1 MFFLISSLFLDTDFF
16 SAAFRWRLFLLI
28 SLSFGISFFLETFFS
43 WHPILLT
50 RFFLDTLL
58 HPFIFSF
65 SWDVLIYVKTKVLSG
80 SNCKACTKYFPVL
93 HWSTLYYKTRAK
105 QVLPSTTLYYKACT
119 KPAQSSSQ
127 YYFVLHKAFTH
138 SELLHR
144 EALTQKRFATSSYR
158 LEAFYILY
166 AKKQGFVRFHPHQHH
181 LDEAIWLWC
190 GDVVIWGCGDVVMMR
205 WCGDDEVTRWWGD
218 VVMRWCCDVM
228 VIDFLPCHIFR
239 ITEFR
244 LLSFLWALPLSIHLY
259 PSSNPI
265 VVSATLQVC
274 GVKLLRLWE
283 TGIA

>member
-80 SNCKACTKYFPVL
+80 SNCKACAKYFPVL

-158 LEAFYILY
+158 LEAFYILLCE
-166 AKKQGFVRFHPHQHH
+166 KTGLR
-181 LDEAIWLWC
+181 AIPSPPASPWRSNLTVMWWC
-190 GDVVIWGCGDVVMMR
+190 GDLGMW
-205 WCGDDEVTRWWGD
+205 WCGDDEVMWWWRGD
-218 VVMRWCCDVM
+218 EVMRWCGDAVMLWCDG
-228 VIDFLPCHIFR
+228 DWFSSLPYFPH
-239 ITEFR
+239 
-244 LLSFLWALPLSIHLY
+244 
-259 PSSNPI
+259 N
-265 VVSATLQVC
+265 
-274 GVKLLRLWE
+274 GV
-283 TGIA
+283 